1 MSTVEI
7 LAFQLGVHQSNKSNQ
22 IFFVL
27 SFVWLMENKIKE
39 VIKEE
44 ILSRSVVKETG
55 SPNQDGSREL
65 TGN

>member
-1 MSTVEI
+1 
-7 LAFQLGVHQSNKSNQ
+7 
-22 IFFVL
+22 
-27 SFVWLMENKIKE
+27 MENKIKE